1 MLRVKWLVS
10 QSEESDGG
18 SPDGKTLTRPKPT
31 IKRPSLYKVL
41 LLNDDFTPMDFVV
54 QVLTKFFNK
63 SQDEATRIMLEVHEK
78 GRGVCGIFTREIA
91 ETKAAR
97 VVQFAQEHE
106 HPLQARIEPV

>member
-1 MLRVKWLVS
+1 MKWLVS

-54 QVLTKFFNK
+54 LILRRFFHK
-63 SQDEATRIMLEVHEK
+63 SEPDANQIMLDVHNN
-78 GRGVCGIFTREIA
+78 GSGLAGIYTFEQA
-91 ETKAAR
+91 ETKVYQVNEFAR
-97 VVQFAQEHE
+97 THR
-106 HPLQARIEPV
+106 HPLKCVMERES